1 MRESF
6 GAALDSLRQQTEGW
20 LLLNNL
26 RQLSA
31 ATPEEVD
38 SFMSVWAGLA
48 ERHRF
53 QLAGALVDAAVS
65 GELSLE
71 PLFEVIL
78 EDESAE
84 VRCAALEGL
93 DEVVDSRLADKLV
106 VMLATD
112 PEAQV
117 RADVATLLGLYLSE
131 CEGVEEE
138 ERDTRRRVEDAL
150 LEAINTDSEEVLVRQ
165 RALEAYGYAE
175 DPYVDEVIMDS
186 YDGDEDEMRASAVF
200 AMGRRMDEEWL
211 TIVHREMDSELAEMR
226 LAAIYAAAHIGSGAS
241 VPYLLRVIGEDVSE
255 DVRIA
260 AVYGLAEIESP
271 EAERLLQDLLESND
285 EVILAAAT
293 EALEMWTTREDLSD
307 MVLFDYGP
315 GGDDDSDDEPEQEE
329 DEDDNY

>member
-6 GAALDSLRQQTEGW
+6 VTALDSLRQQSEGW
-20 LLLNNL
+20 LLFENL

-31 ATPEEVD
+31 ATPEEVGG
-38 SFMSVWAGLA
+38 FMEVWADLPG
-48 ERHRF
+48 RHRF
-53 QLAGALVDAAVS
+53 QLAGALVDASTAS
-65 GELSLE
+65 GELTLE
-71 PLFEVIL
+71 PLFEFML

-93 DEVVDSRLADKLV
+93 EGAIDGRLADKLV

-117 RADVATLLGLYLSE
+117 RADAATLLGLYLSE
-131 CEGVEEE
+131 SDGEEE
-138 ERDTRRRVEDAL
+138 AEQETRRRVEDGL
-150 LEAINTDSEEVLVRQ
+150 LEAINTDSEDVLVRR
-165 RALEAYGYAE
+165 RALEAYGFAE

-186 YDGDEDEMRASAVF
+186 YDSEEDEMRASAVF

-211 TIVHREMDSELAEMR
+211 TIVHQEMDNELEEIR
-226 LAAIYAAAHIGSGAS
+226 LAAIYAASQIGSGAS
-241 VPYLLRVIGEDVSE
+241 VPYLLRIIGEDVSE
-255 DVRIA
+255 DVRVA

-293 EALEMWTTREDLSD
+293 DALEMWNTREDLSD

-315 GGDDDSDDEPEQEE
+315 GGDDALDDDLDQ